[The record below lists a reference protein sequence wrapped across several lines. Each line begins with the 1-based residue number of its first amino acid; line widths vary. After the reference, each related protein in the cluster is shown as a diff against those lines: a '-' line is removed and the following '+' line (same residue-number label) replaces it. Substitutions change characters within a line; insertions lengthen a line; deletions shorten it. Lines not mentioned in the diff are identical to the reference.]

1 MRAETRALL
10 LTSAVLVTGS
20 LGCTSDGAAA
30 RPASSLVVSPHGVA
44 IGPAAPPPEYRLQ
57 SGDVLEIKHFYTPE
71 LNETVSIRPDGRI
84 SLPIAGEVLAEGQ
97 TPAELRNVLS
107 ERYARTLRDQ
117 EVAVVVKEFAGR
129 RIYVGGEVLTPGVIR
144 PPGTVTALQAIL
156 EAGGAKS
163 SARLENVVILRN
175 QGTTE
180 PLFMTLDLRGGLR
193 EGVSRNDVALLPS
206 DIVFV
211 PKTRVAHL
219 AQFID
224 VYFKQLVP
232 IPLNLS
238 YIFGGWAP

>member
-1 MRAETRALL
+1 MRAETIALL
-10 LTSAVLVTGS
+10 LASAFLGTGS
-20 LGCTSDGAAA
+20 LGCASGGAVARQDDSVAA
-30 RPASSLVVSPHGVA
+30 SLRPAATGPVA
-44 IGPAAPPPEYRLQ
+44 PSPEYRLQ
-57 SGDVLEIKHFYTPE
+57 AGDVLEIKHFYTPE

-84 SLPIAGEVLAEGQ
+84 SLPIAGEVQAEGQ
-97 TPAELRNVLS
+97 TPAGLRDVLS
-107 ERYARTLRDQ
+107 ERYARTLRDH

-144 PPGTVTALQAIL
+144 PPGTITALQAIL

-180 PLFMTLDLRGGLR
+180 PLFMTVDLRGGVT

-211 PKTRVAHL
+211 PKTKVARL

>member
-1 MRAETRALL
+1 MRAETCALL
-10 LTSAVLVTGS
+10 LASAVLGTGS
-20 LGCTSDGAAA
+20 LGCTSGGAAA
-30 RPASSLVVSPHGVA
+30 RQAESLAATPRPAA
-44 IGPAAPPPEYRLQ
+44 AGPAAPSPEYRLQ
-57 SGDVLEIKHFYTPE
+57 AGDVLEIKHFYTPE

-84 SLPIAGEVLAEGQ
+84 SLPIAGEVQAEGQ
-97 TPAELRNVLS
+97 TPAGLRDVLS
-107 ERYARTLRDQ
+107 ELYARTLRER

-180 PLFMTLDLRGGLR
+180 PLFMTLDLRGGLQG
-193 EGVSRNDVALLPS
+193 GVSRNDVTLLPS

-219 AQFID
+219 AQFVD
-224 VYFKQLVP
+224 VYFKQLLP

-238 YIFGGWAP
+238 YILGGWAP

>member
-1 MRAETRALL
+1 MRAETRVLL
-10 LTSAVLVTGS
+10 LATAVLVTVS
-20 LGCTSDGAAA
+20 LGCVSGGAAA
-30 RPASSLVVSPHGVA
+30 RQEGSLAASPRPAA
-44 IGPAAPPPEYRLQ
+44 AGPAAPSPEYRLQ
-57 SGDVLEIKHFYTPE
+57 AGDVLEIKHFYTPE

-84 SLPIAGEVLAEGQ
+84 SLPIAGEVQAEGK
-97 TPAELRNVLS
+97 TPAGLRDVLS
-107 ERYARTLRDQ
+107 ELYARTLRER

-175 QGTTE
+175 QGTSE
-180 PLFMTLDLRGGLR
+180 PLFMTLDLRGGVTG
-193 EGVSRNDVALLPS
+193 GVSRNDVALLPS

-211 PKTRVAHL
+211 PKTKVAHL

-224 VYFKQLVP
+224 VYFKQLLP

-238 YIFGGWAP
+238 YILGGWAP

>member
-1 MRAETRALL
+1 MRAETFALL
-10 LTSAVLVTGS
+10 LASAVLGTGS
-20 LGCTSDGAAA
+20 LGCTSAGATAQQADSVASA
-30 RPASSLVVSPHGVA
+30 RPAA
-44 IGPAAPPPEYRLQ
+44 AEPAAPPPEYRLQ
-57 SGDVLEIKHFYTPE
+57 AGDVLEIKHFYTPE

-97 TPAELRNVLS
+97 TPAGLRDVLS
-107 ERYARTLRDQ
+107 ERYARTLREQ

-180 PLFMTLDLRGGLR
+180 PLFMTLDLRGGLER
-193 EGVSRNDVALLPS
+193 GASRNDVALLPS

-219 AQFID
+219 AQFVD
-224 VYFKQLVP
+224 VYFKQLLP

-238 YIFGGWAP
+238 YILGGWAP

>member
-1 MRAETRALL
+1 MRAETRVLL
-10 LTSAVLVTGS
+10 LASAVLVTVS
-20 LGCTSDGAAA
+20 LGCASGGAAA
-30 RPASSLVVSPHGVA
+30 RQEGSVAASPRSA
-44 IGPAAPPPEYRLQ
+44 AAGPAAPSPEYRLQ
-57 SGDVLEIKHFYTPE
+57 AGDVLEIKHFYTPE

-84 SLPIAGEVLAEGQ
+84 SLPIAGEVQAEGR
-97 TPAELRNVLS
+97 TPAGLRDVLTEL
-107 ERYARTLRDQ
+107 YARTLRER

-175 QGTTE
+175 QGTSE
-180 PLFMTLDLRGGLR
+180 PLFMTLDLRAGVT

-211 PKTRVAHL
+211 PKTKVAHL